1 MDAVMDA
8 TLVKWGNSQGL
19 RVPKEACDLLGIDLG
34 AKAKMVVDSASS
46 QLLITFEQPKRQ
58 FQRTRKVSIEEL
70 FEGFEGEYEPPADWP
85 LLGNE
90 VDWGEP
96 AGKEVW

>member
-1 MDAVMDA
+1 MDAIMPA
-8 TLVKWGNSQGL
+8 TLVEWGNSQGL
-19 RVPKEACDLLGIDLG
+19 RVPKEACDLLGVDLG

-46 QLLITFEQPKRQ
+46 QLIITFEQPKRQ

-96 AGKEVW
+96 VGKEMW